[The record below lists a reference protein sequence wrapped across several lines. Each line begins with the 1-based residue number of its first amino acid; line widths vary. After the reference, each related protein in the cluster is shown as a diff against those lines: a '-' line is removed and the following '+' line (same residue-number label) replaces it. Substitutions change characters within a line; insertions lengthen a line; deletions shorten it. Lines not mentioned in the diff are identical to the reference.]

1 MNKFLNIIKLILFVI
16 TIILN
21 YLVWEKTTLVSWSH
35 VFYLLLLVILFI
47 TTIKDLLKRNTIN
60 KNKTYQIISI
70 LVFIITIFILYRTLY
85 DKSLFFNIKEYK
97 FESFEYYSME
107 FLKQNLIYFN
117 VMLVVLLIYRK
128 LNNKKISN

>member
-1 MNKFLNIIKLILFVI
+1 MNKFLNIIKIILFGV

-21 YLVWEKTTLVSWSH
+21 YLVWEKTRLVSWSH
-35 VFYLLLLVILFI
+35 IFYLLLLIILFI

-60 KNKTYQIISI
+60 QNKTYQIISI

-97 FESFEYYSME
+97 FEYYSME

-117 VMLVVLLIYRK
+117 TMFIVLLIYRK

>member
-1 MNKFLNIIKLILFVI
+1 MNKFLNIIKIILFVV

-35 VFYLLLLVILFI
+35 VFYLLLLIILFI

-85 DKSLFFNIKEYK
+85 DKSLFFNIKEY
-97 FESFEYYSME
+97 EYFEYYSME

>member
-1 MNKFLNIIKLILFVI
+1 MNKFLNIIKIILFAV

-21 YLVWEKTTLVSWSH
+21 YLVWEKTRLVSWSH
-35 VFYLLLLVILFI
+35 IFYLLLLIILFI

-60 KNKTYQIISI
+60 QNKTYQIISI

-97 FESFEYYSME
+97 FEYYSME

-117 VMLVVLLIYRK
+117 TMFIVLLIYRK

>member
-1 MNKFLNIIKLILFVI
+1 MNKFLNIIKLILFVV
-16 TIILN
+16 TIIFN
-21 YLVWEKTTLVSWSH
+21 YFVWEKTRLVSWSH
-35 VFYLLLLVILFI
+35 IFYLLLLIILFI

-60 KNKTYQIISI
+60 QNKTYQIISI
-70 LVFIITIFILYRTLY
+70 LVFIITIFILYRNLY

-97 FESFEYYSME
+97 FEYYSME

-117 VMLVVLLIYRK
+117 TMFIVLLIYRK

>member
-35 VFYLLLLVILFI
+35 VFYLLLLIILFI

-70 LVFIITIFILYRTLY
+70 LVFLITIFILYRTLY
-85 DKSLFFNIKEYK
+85 AKSLFFNIKEYK
-97 FESFEYYSME
+97 FEYYSME

-117 VMLVVLLIYRK
+117 TMFIVLLIYRK

>member
-1 MNKFLNIIKLILFVI
+1 MNKFLNIIKIILFGV

-21 YLVWEKTTLVSWSH
+21 YLVWTKTRLVSWSH
-35 VFYLLLLVILFI
+35 IFYLLLLIILFI

-60 KNKTYQIISI
+60 QNKTYQIISI
-70 LVFIITIFILYRTLY
+70 LVFIITIFILYRNLY

-97 FESFEYYSME
+97 FEYYSME

-117 VMLVVLLIYRK
+117 TMFIVLLIYRK